1 MFVNAVLGLFLGLA
15 VIFALKYA
23 VSLRGLSETASEEYE
38 HRTKKGYDFNGAS
51 KAAFIRAYRRVYGP
65 RASLF
70 TAATLLLLSVLT
82 WPLLKS
88 LELIFEYGWRW
99 GGQDRAYEPGYLVWQ
114 FMLFGGLIVGWAVI
128 VYCGARLYHRGA
140 PQGLSVEIERE
151 KNNGN

>member
-1 MFVNAVLGLFLGLA
+1 
-15 VIFALKYA
+15 
-23 VSLRGLSETASEEYE
+23 
-38 HRTKKGYDFNGAS
+38 
-51 KAAFIRAYRRVYGP
+51 
-65 RASLF
+65 
-70 TAATLLLLSVLT
+70 LLLLSVLT

-114 FMLFGGLIVGWAVI
+114 FMLFGGVIVGWAVI
-128 VYCGARLYHRGA
+128 VYWGARLYHRGA